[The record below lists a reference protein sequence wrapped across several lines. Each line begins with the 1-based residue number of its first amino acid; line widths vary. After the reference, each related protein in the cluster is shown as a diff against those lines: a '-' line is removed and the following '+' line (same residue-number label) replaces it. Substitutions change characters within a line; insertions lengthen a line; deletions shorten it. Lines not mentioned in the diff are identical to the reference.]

1 MREQFSKIPKRW
13 RRPLIVAAVVVAHAG
28 VFSVI
33 ARTQPTPPVNLPP
46 PFDVFLFRP
55 PLPPPPPPPPPEP
68 AKVIGGGAPAA
79 PSRVH
84 VAAKPPPT
92 PPEVIA
98 PTSPAPEQP
107 LVVAASSET
116 GPTPGQGQGGEGTG
130 TGGGSGAGT
139 GAGSGSVRFRMISA
153 PTGSQIARLHPT
165 RSGRRERGEARVACR
180 IRLDT
185 RLDQCRVVSE
195 MPAGRGFGQAAVT
208 AAALYRFQPPARNGQ
223 PYEGETVLVV
233 TWPEGR

>member
-1 MREQFSKIPKRW
+1 MNEQIPKIPKRW

-33 ARTQPTPPVNLPP
+33 ARTPPTPPVNLPP

-84 VAAKPPPT
+84 VATNPPPT

-98 PTSPAPEQP
+98 PPTPAPEQP
-107 LVVAASSET
+107 LVVGASSET

-130 TGGGSGAGT
+130 SGGGSGAGT
-139 GAGSGSVRFRMISA
+139 GPGSGTVRFRMISA

-180 IRLDT
+180 IRLDS

-195 MPAGRGFGQAAVT
+195 TPQGRGFGQAAVS
-208 AAALYRFQPPARNGQ
+208 AAALYRFQPPSRGGQ
-223 PYEGETVLVV
+223 PYEGETVLLV